1 MIILEELIVW
11 RKAIELA
18 KEVYSLTKLLP
29 KEEKYGLISQIQRCS
44 TSISANIAEGAGR
57 NSKKEFINFLSI
69 ANGSAYELYSFVV
82 LLYELDFI
90 NEESKKLILDKNNHI
105 IRMNVKLQE
114 NMKKKLQEEVKR
126 KDR

>member
-18 KEVYSLTKLLP
+18 KEVYRLTKLLP
-29 KEEKYGLISQIQRCS
+29 KDEKYGLISQIQRCS
-44 TSISANIAEGAGR
+44 TSISANIAEGAWR

-69 ANGSAYELYSFVV
+69 ANGSAYELHSFVV

-114 NMKKKLQEEVKR
+114 NMKKKLQAEVKTINR
-126 KDR
+126 